1 MNVCVTLFPR
11 KVTFRGPGG
20 RGFSTSLCGTL
31 CCPRQAPLCLSARV
45 SVAPPPLS
53 LQQGSW
59 AGLALQARLCGVQH
73 ASTSDRRG
81 RGGACS
87 HLLPNLLRAPGFM
100 FSEKTLL
107 CGQLRGKDCREEGR
121 SCWLPPKILG
131 GPGRGPIHRV
141 FPEPGAQGPTQEDS
155 EEAPGEGLCRAVE
168 TGLSRQGSV
177 SSRPCRMIT
186 PSGVLSPRSGATS
199 PAPLSGR
206 HPHPHRR
213 EAGSRLPE
221 TRAEENASG
230 PFPDVPVFGGS
241 PATWPRGL

>member
-1 MNVCVTLFPR
+1 MGHCAAHARPPSVCLLACRSLHLLSRCSRGLGQGWPSRRGCVGYNVPAPLTGVE
-11 KVTFRGPGG
+11 GG
-20 RGFSTSLCGTL
+20 R
-31 CCPRQAPLCLSARV
+31 LS
-45 SVAPPPLS
+45 PP
-53 LQQGSW
+53 
-59 AGLALQARLCGVQH
+59 A
-73 ASTSDRRG
+73 RG

-87 HLLPNLLRAPGFM
+87 RLLPNLLRAPGFM

-131 GPGRGPIHRV
+131 GPGRSPIHRV

-168 TGLSRQGSV
+168 SGLSRQGSV